1 MRNSINRNEVM
12 KNAMK
17 VAKRI
22 TITILIC
29 IPFLIVFAYLTRN
42 VITSDALQ
50 IVCFIVVMAVAVL
63 VEEII
68 VRKNEK
74 RKAALQEIEGKK
86 DVFK

>member
-17 VAKRI
+17 GAKRI
-22 TITILIC
+22 TITNLIC